1 MMERLRYTIA
11 GHGVEIET
19 FSKKRTNELLPSF
32 APFYTELDEE
42 ECNVLFRLEG
52 NHTIH
57 CDGMI
62 SVEQFSRLPN
72 RYTVFENE
80 EETIIR
86 MSRGEVSY
94 HLRFLSDFSR
104 VETDLTMTLES
115 EATYL
120 NSFVMIAFTLA
131 STPLKTVK
139 LHASVIEK
147 EGKAILFLG
156 KSGTGKSTHARLWQ
170 DYVAEC
176 SLLNDDEPVLRIMD
190 DGEVWVFGTP
200 WSGKTPCYR
209 NVSAKVSAIVRL
221 YQHPKNILTQLRG
234 MDAFT
239 AVFQSAGILRSDRR
253 HRDLLFDNIAQ
264 LTGVIPVYRLDCLPD
279 KGAVML
285 SETVL

>member
-1 MMERLRYTIA
+1 MERLRYKIA
-11 GHGVEIET
+11 GHEVEVDT
-19 FSKKRTNELLPSF
+19 PSKKLTNELLPSF
-32 APFYTELDEE
+32 APFLIKGG
-42 ECNVLFRLEG
+42 ECENMILFRLEG
-52 NHTIH
+52 NHKIN

-62 SVEQFSRLPN
+62 SVEQFSSSPN
-72 RYTVFENE
+72 HYTVFENE

-104 VETDLTMTLES
+104 VETDLKMVLES
-115 EATYL
+115 ESTYL

-131 STPLKTVK
+131 SNLLRTVK

-170 DYVAEC
+170 EYVTEC

-190 DGEVWVFGTP
+190 DGKVWVYGTP

-209 NVSAKVSAIVRL
+209 NISAKVSAIVRL
-221 YQHPKNILTQLRG
+221 YQHPENILTPLQG

-264 LTGVIPVYRLDCLPD
+264 LTGIVPVYRLDCLPD

-285 SETVL
+285 SKALL